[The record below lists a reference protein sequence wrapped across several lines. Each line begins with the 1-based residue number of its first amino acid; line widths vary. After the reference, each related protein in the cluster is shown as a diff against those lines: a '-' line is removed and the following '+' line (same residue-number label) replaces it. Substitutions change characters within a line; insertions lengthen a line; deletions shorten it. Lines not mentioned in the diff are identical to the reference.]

1 MNPDFINTRRYNKG
15 VTRREFT
22 AAAYLAATS
31 LQADSRLRTLRGKLT
46 PDGLRTADGQIV
58 KLDGD
63 DPTIGVLHD
72 KRVHGLE
79 LEVTGEPSPS
89 GAVRILPIHKQG
101 MFVIKDGKRLFI
113 TYWCDICSIRTYTP
127 GVCLCCQ
134 DETQLDLR
142 EKLDN

>member
-1 MNPDFINTRRYNKG
+1 MNPDFINTGRYNNG
-15 VTRREFT
+15 VTRRGFT
-22 AAAYLAATS
+22 AACIAAAS
-31 LQADSRLRTLRGKLT
+31 LHADERVRTLRGTLT
-46 PDGLRTADGQIV
+46 HSGLRTADGQIV

-63 DPTIGVLHD
+63 EPTIGVLND
-72 KRVHGLE
+72 KRVHGME
-79 LEVTGEPSPS
+79 LEITGQPSAG

-101 MFVIKDGKRLFI
+101 MFVLKDGKKLFV

>member
-1 MNPDFINTRRYNKG
+1 MKPDFINTWRYNKG

-22 AAAYLAATS
+22 VGILITAGSARAEGKLLTV
-31 LQADSRLRTLRGKLT
+31 RGVLT
-46 PDGLRTADGQIV
+46 PDGLRTAEGRMLA
-58 KLDGD
+58 LDGD
-63 DPTIGVLHD
+63 EPTVGVLHD
-72 KRVHGLE
+72 QRVHGMDLE
-79 LEVTGEPSPS
+79 ITGEPLAN

-101 MFVIKDGKRLFI
+101 MFVLKDGKKLFV